1 MESDFF
7 SQIKA
12 RGAPLVAGV
21 LTDKDVST
29 LDGNS
34 LDAVDV
40 IELRVD
46 MFDVLSPDHV
56 DSIFTTTRHRFR
68 KPLIGT
74 IRDISEGGQQKIDD
88 RLSLYKTIVP
98 LSDFIDVELQ
108 FTSLFLEVS
117 RLITS
122 SKPLLIGSY
131 HNFQSTPDDAFLDDL
146 VSRGKDL
153 GADIVKVATMANT
166 REDMVKL
173 LLFTLRN
180 RHKGLITMSLGDQG
194 LPTRVVSPL
203 FGSLIAYGF
212 LNVPSA
218 PGQLSI
224 VELRD
229 IFNILKIR

>member
-7 SQIKA
+7 SQFKA
-12 RGAPLVAGV
+12 RGVPLVAGV

-29 LDGNS
+29 LDGSS

-56 DSIFTTTRHRFR
+56 DTVFTTARHRFR

-108 FTSLFLEVS
+108 ATSLFLELS
-117 RLITS
+117 RL
-122 SKPLLIGSY
+122 
-131 HNFQSTPDDAFLDDL
+131 
-146 VSRGKDL
+146 
-153 GADIVKVATMANT
+153 
-166 REDMVKL
+166 
-173 LLFTLRN
+173 
-180 RHKGLITMSLGDQG
+180 
-194 LPTRVVSPL
+194 
-203 FGSLIAYGF
+203 
-212 LNVPSA
+212 
-218 PGQLSI
+218 
-224 VELRD
+224 
-229 IFNILKIR
+229 